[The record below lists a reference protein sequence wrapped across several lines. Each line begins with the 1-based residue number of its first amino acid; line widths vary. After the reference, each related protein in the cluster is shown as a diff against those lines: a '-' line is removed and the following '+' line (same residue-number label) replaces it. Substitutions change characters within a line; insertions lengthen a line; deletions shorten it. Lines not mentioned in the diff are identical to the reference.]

1 VASGK
6 RVARRQGAWIVFA
19 DESGITLRPAK
30 ARTWGP
36 RGVTPI
42 LTVAGRGGRRMSV
55 AGMVAYQPGRR
66 SRLLYRLMLHRG
78 RKGEPKGFAEA
89 QFAQMIDAAHQQLGG
104 PIVLVWDGLPAHKS
118 KKMRKMITARPWLRV
133 YQLPAYAP
141 ELNPTENVWSNMKR
155 GMANLA
161 AGTITDLATTAR
173 RRLKTMQYRP
183 GLIDGFLNATGLTP
197 P

>member
-1 VASGK
+1 
-6 RVARRQGAWIVFA
+6 
-19 DESGITLRPAK
+19 

-55 AGMVAYQPGRR
+55 AGMVAYKPGQRA
-66 SRLLYRLMLHRG
+66 RLLYRLMLHRG

-89 QFAQMIDAAHQQLGG
+89 QFAEMIDAAHQQLGG
-104 PIVLVWDGLPAHKS
+104 PIVLIWDGLPAHKS
-118 KKMRKMITARPWLRV
+118 RRMRKMIAARHWLRV

-161 AGTITDLATTAR
+161 AGTITDLARTAR
-173 RRLKTMQYRP
+173 KRLKTMQYRP
-183 GLIDGFLNATGLTP
+183 GLINGFLNATGLAP